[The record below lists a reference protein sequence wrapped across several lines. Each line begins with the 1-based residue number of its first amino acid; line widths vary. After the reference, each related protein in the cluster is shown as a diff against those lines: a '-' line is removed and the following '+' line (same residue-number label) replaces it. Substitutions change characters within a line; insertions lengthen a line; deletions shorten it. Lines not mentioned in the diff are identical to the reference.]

1 MTTTSEFEKLLELN
15 ISQLNMTQG
24 EIIPAKVIDI
34 KNDFVII
41 NAGLKS
47 EGIIPKNQFINSS
60 GELEVVIGDI
70 VDVTLDLVEDGYGET
85 ILSREKAKRKK
96 VWSTLENLLN
106 NQEIVSG
113 KVCGKVKGGFTVEL
127 MDIKAFLPGS
137 LVDVRPTKET
147 DYLEGKTLDFKIIK
161 MDRIRNNIVLSRKA
175 VLLDQNSSSEEIK
188 EKYAE
193 GNITKGFVKNLTDYG
208 AFIDLGGI
216 DGLLHITDISW
227 KRINHPQEILKVGDE
242 IDVKVLKFDEE
253 KNRVS
258 LGMKQLQD
266 DPWEKV
272 DGNIEL
278 GAEYESKVVNI
289 ADYGVF
295 VDLGDSIEG
304 LIRTSELDWTNKN
317 ISPKKILNLGDKIN
331 VKVVEIDEEKRR
343 LSLSYKQ
350 CLPNPWED
358 FSNSHTKGDVIK
370 SEIKSITDFGIFV
383 GLDGG
388 IDGLVHISDIT
399 NIGKPEDFIRSYKK
413 GNMLETTVL
422 SIDSERERI
431 SLGIKQHIE
440 LHFDDLTN
448 ELDIGSEVD
457 VDVVSVTETG
467 VYIKLKNNLTGTL
480 KLLQKELKDIL
491 ENNTIETGQQ
501 IKCNLKSIDKKNYQV
516 ICTLINDSK

>member
-1 MTTTSEFEKLLELN
+1 MATSSEFEKLLESN
-15 ISQLNMTQG
+15 ISQLNMTPG
-24 EIIPAKVIDI
+24 EIISATVIDI
-34 KNDFVII
+34 KNDFVIT

-47 EGIIPKNQFINSS
+47 EGIIPKNQFVNSN
-60 GELEVVIGDI
+60 GELEVSIGDV

-96 VWSTLENLLN
+96 VWSTLENYLN
-106 NQEIVSG
+106 TQEIVSG

-127 MDIKAFLPGS
+127 MDVKAFLPGS
-137 LVDVRPTKET
+137 LVDIRPTKEI

-161 MDRIRNNIVLSRKA
+161 MDKIRNNIVLSRKA
-175 VLLDQNSSSEEIK
+175 VLLDQTSSSDEIK

-193 GNITKGFVKNLTDYG
+193 GNVTKGFVKNLTDYG

-242 IDVKVLKFDEE
+242 IEVSVLKYDEE

-258 LGMKQLQD
+258 LGMKQLTD

-272 DGNIEL
+272 EGNIKLNEV
-278 GAEYESKVVNI
+278 YESKVVNV

-317 ISPKKILNLGDKIN
+317 ISPKKVLNLGDNVN
-331 VKVVEIDEEKRR
+331 VKVIEIDEEKRR

-350 CLPNPWED
+350 CLPNPWFE
-358 FSNSHTKGDVIK
+358 FSTNHQKGDIIK

-383 GLDGG
+383 GLEGG
-388 IDGLVHISDIT
+388 IDGLVHISDVT

-413 GNMLETTVL
+413 GDMLETVVL
-422 SIDSERERI
+422 SIDSDRERI

-440 LHFDDLTN
+440 TNFDNFTKDLSA
-448 ELDIGSEVD
+448 GSIIDAEI
-457 VDVVSVTETG
+457 VSISDTG
-467 VYIKLKNNLTGTL
+467 VYLKIQNNITASL
-480 KLLQKELKDIL
+480 KLLQKELKSIL
-491 ENNTIETGQQ
+491 ENGSLKVLQKV
-501 IKCNLKSIDKKNYQV
+501 KCTVKTIDKKNYQV
-516 ICTLINDSK
+516 ICTLQNDSE

>member
-1 MTTTSEFEKLLELN
+1 MSTTSEFEKLLESN
-15 ISQLNMTQG
+15 ISQLNMTPG

-34 KNDFVII
+34 KNDFVIT

-47 EGIIPKNQFINSS
+47 EGIIPKNQFMNSN
-60 GELEVVIGDI
+60 GELEVSVGDV

-96 VWSTLENLLN
+96 VWSTLESFLN

-127 MDIKAFLPGS
+127 MDVKAFLPGS
-137 LVDVRPTKET
+137 LVDIRPTKET

-161 MDRIRNNIVLSRKA
+161 MDKIRNNIVLSRKA
-175 VLLDQNSSSEEIK
+175 VLLDQTSSSDEIK

-193 GNITKGFVKNLTDYG
+193 GNVTKGFVKNLTDYG

-227 KRINHPQEILKVGDE
+227 KRINHPQEVLKVGDE
-242 IDVKVLKFDEE
+242 IEVSVLKYDEE

-258 LGMKQLQD
+258 LGMKQLTD

-272 DGNIEL
+272 DGNIQLNEV
-278 GAEYESKVVNI
+278 YESKVVNI

-295 VDLGDSIEG
+295 VDLGDNIEG

-317 ISPKKILNLGDKIN
+317 ISPKKVLSLGDNIN
-331 VKVVEIDEEKRR
+331 VKVIEIDEEKRR
-343 LSLSYKQ
+343 LSLIYKQ
-350 CLPNPWED
+350 CLPNPWLE
-358 FSNSHTKGDVIK
+358 FSSNHEKGDIIK

-383 GLDGG
+383 GLEGG
-388 IDGLVHISDIT
+388 IDGLVHISDVT

-413 GNMLETTVL
+413 GDVLETIVL
-422 SIDSERERI
+422 SIDSDRERI
-431 SLGIKQHIE
+431 SLGIKQFIE
-440 LHFDDLTN
+440 SNFDKFTENLSAGATIDA
-448 ELDIGSEVD
+448 EI
-457 VDVVSVTETG
+457 VSISDTG
-467 VYIKLKNNLTGTL
+467 VYMKTQNNITASL
-480 KLLQKELKDIL
+480 KLLQKELKSIL
-491 ENNTIETGQQ
+491 EDDTLKVLQKVKCTIKT
-501 IKCNLKSIDKKNYQV
+501 IDKKNCQLV
-516 ICTLINDSK
+516 CSLQNDSE

>member
-1 MTTTSEFEKLLELN
+1 MTTISEFEQLLESN
-15 ISQLNMTQG
+15 ISQLNMTPG
-24 EIIPAKVIDI
+24 EIIPATVIDI
-34 KNDFVII
+34 KNDFVIT

-47 EGIIPKNQFINSS
+47 EGIIPKSQFINSD
-60 GELEVVIGDI
+60 GELEVAIGD
-70 VDVTLDLVEDGYGET
+70 VVEVTLDLVEDGYGET

-96 VWSTLENLLN
+96 VWTALENLLN

-127 MDIKAFLPGS
+127 MDVKAFLPGS

-147 DYLEGKTLDFKIIK
+147 DYLEGKALDFKIIK
-161 MDRIRNNIVLSRKA
+161 MDKVRNNIVLSRKA
-175 VLLDQNSSSEEIK
+175 VLLDQNSSSEEMK

-193 GNITKGFVKNLTDYG
+193 GNTTKGFVKNLTDYG

-216 DGLLHITDISW
+216 DGLLHITDIAW

-258 LGMKQLQD
+258 LGMKQLTD

-272 DGNIEL
+272 EGNIEL
-278 GAEYESKVVNI
+278 NSVYESKVVNI
-289 ADYGVF
+289 AEYGVF

-317 ISPKKILNLGDKIN
+317 ISPKKVLNLGDKIN
-331 VKVVEIDEEKRR
+331 VKVIEVDEEKRR

-350 CLPNPWED
+350 CLPNPWEE
-358 FSNSHTKGDVIK
+358 FSNDHNKGDVIK

-388 IDGLVHISDIT
+388 IDGLVHISDVT
-399 NIGKPEDFIRSYKK
+399 NLGKPEDFIRSYKK
-413 GNMLETTVL
+413 GNLIETVVL
-422 SIDSERERI
+422 SIDAERERI
-431 SLGIKQHIE
+431 SLGLKQNIE
-440 LHFDDLTN
+440 SNFESLTQDL
-448 ELDIGSEVD
+448 ELGSEISAE
-457 VDVVSVTETG
+457 VVSVSDTG
-467 VYIKLKNNLTGTL
+467 VYLKLDQNIPGSL
-480 KLLQKELKDIL
+480 KLLQKELREIV
-491 ENNTIETGQQ
+491 ETSSLTVNQKIQ
-501 IKCNLKSIDKKNYQV
+501 CNIKSIDKKNFQV
-516 ICTLINDSK
+516 ICTLLNSSE

>member
-1 MTTTSEFEKLLELN
+1 MATTSEFEKLLESN
-15 ISQLNMTQG
+15 ISQLNMTPG
-24 EIIPAKVIDI
+24 EIIPATVIDI
-34 KNDFVII
+34 KNDFVIT

-47 EGIIPKNQFINSS
+47 EGIIPKNQFMNSN
-60 GELEVVIGDI
+60 GELEVSIGDV

-96 VWSTLENLLN
+96 VWSTLENYLN
-106 NQEIVSG
+106 TQEIVSG

-127 MDIKAFLPGS
+127 MDVKAFLPGS
-137 LVDVRPTKET
+137 LVDIRPTKET

-161 MDRIRNNIVLSRKA
+161 MDKIRNNIVLSRKA
-175 VLLDQNSSSEEIK
+175 VLLDQTSSSEEIK

-193 GNITKGFVKNLTDYG
+193 GNVTRGFVKNLTDYG

-242 IDVKVLKFDEE
+242 IEVSVLKYDEE

-258 LGMKQLQD
+258 LGMKQLTD

-272 DGNIEL
+272 EGNIEL
-278 GAEYESKVVNI
+278 NEVYESKVVNI

-295 VDLGDSIEG
+295 VDLGDNIEG

-317 ISPKKILNLGDKIN
+317 INPKKVLNLGDNVN
-331 VKVVEIDEEKRR
+331 VKVIEIDEEKRR

-350 CLPNPWED
+350 CLPNPWSE
-358 FSNSHTKGDVIK
+358 FSTNHQKGDTIK

-388 IDGLVHISDIT
+388 IDGLVHISDVT

-413 GNMLETTVL
+413 GDMLETIVL
-422 SIDSERERI
+422 SIDSDRERI
-431 SLGIKQHIE
+431 SLGIKQYVE
-440 LHFDDLTN
+440 KNFDNFTENLSAGTVIDA
-448 ELDIGSEVD
+448 EI
-457 VDVVSVTETG
+457 VSISDTG
-467 VYIKLKNNLTGTL
+467 IYMKIQNNITASL
-480 KLLQKELKDIL
+480 KLLQKELKTIL
-491 ENNTIETGQQ
+491 EDNSLKILQNVKCS
-501 IKCNLKSIDKKNYQV
+501 IKTIDKKNYQV
-516 ICTLINDSK
+516 ICSLQNDSE

>member
-1 MTTTSEFEKLLELN
+1 MTTISEFEQLLESN
-15 ISQLNMTQG
+15 ISQLNMTPG
-24 EIIPAKVIDI
+24 EIIPATVIDI

-47 EGIIPKNQFINSS
+47 EGIIPKSQFINSD
-60 GELEVVIGDI
+60 GELEVAIGD
-70 VDVTLDLVEDGYGET
+70 VVEVTLDLVEDGYGET

-96 VWSTLENLLN
+96 VWTALENLLN

-127 MDIKAFLPGS
+127 MDVKAFLPGS

-161 MDRIRNNIVLSRKA
+161 MDKVRNNIVLSRKA
-175 VLLDQNSSSEEIK
+175 VLLDQNSSSEEMK

-193 GNITKGFVKNLTDYG
+193 GNTTKGFVKNLTDYG

-216 DGLLHITDISW
+216 DGLLHITDIAW

-242 IDVKVLKFDEE
+242 IDIKVLKFDEE

-258 LGMKQLQD
+258 LGMKQLTD

-272 DGNIEL
+272 EGNIEL
-278 GAEYESKVVNI
+278 NSVYESKVVNI
-289 ADYGVF
+289 AEYGVF

-317 ISPKKILNLGDKIN
+317 ISPKKVLNLGDKIN
-331 VKVVEIDEEKRR
+331 VKVIEVDEEKRR

-350 CLPNPWED
+350 CLPNPWEE
-358 FSNSHTKGDVIK
+358 FSNDHNKGDVIK

-388 IDGLVHISDIT
+388 IDGLVHISDVT
-399 NIGKPEDFIRSYKK
+399 NLGKPEDFIRSYKK
-413 GNMLETTVL
+413 GNLIETVVL
-422 SIDSERERI
+422 SIDAERERI
-431 SLGIKQHIE
+431 SLGLKQNIE
-440 LHFDDLTN
+440 SNFESLTQDL
-448 ELDIGSEVD
+448 ELGSEISAE
-457 VDVVSVTETG
+457 VVSVSDTG
-467 VYIKLKNNLTGTL
+467 VYLKLDQNIPGSL
-480 KLLQKELKDIL
+480 KLLQKELREIV
-491 ENNTIETGQQ
+491 ETSSLTVNQKIQ
-501 IKCNLKSIDKKNYQV
+501 CNIKSIDKKNFQV
-516 ICTLINDSK
+516 ICTLLNSSE

>member
-1 MTTTSEFEKLLELN
+1 MATTSEFEKLLESN
-15 ISQLNMTQG
+15 ISQLNMTPG
-24 EIIPAKVIDI
+24 EIIPATVIDI
-34 KNDFVII
+34 KNDFVIT

-47 EGIIPKNQFINSS
+47 EGIIPKNQFMNSS
-60 GELEVVIGDI
+60 GELEVSIGDV

-96 VWSTLENLLN
+96 VWSTLENYLN
-106 NQEIVSG
+106 TQEIVSG

-127 MDIKAFLPGS
+127 MDVKAFLPGS
-137 LVDVRPTKET
+137 LVDIRPTKET

-161 MDRIRNNIVLSRKA
+161 MDKIRNNIVLSRKA
-175 VLLDQNSSSEEIK
+175 VLLDQTSSSEEIK

-193 GNITKGFVKNLTDYG
+193 GNVTKGFVKNLTDYG

-242 IDVKVLKFDEE
+242 IEVSVLKYDEE

-258 LGMKQLQD
+258 LGMKQLTD

-272 DGNIEL
+272 EGNIEL
-278 GAEYESKVVNI
+278 NEVYESKVVNI

-295 VDLGDSIEG
+295 VDLGDNIEG

-317 ISPKKILNLGDKIN
+317 ISPKKVLNLGDNVN
-331 VKVVEIDEEKRR
+331 VKVIEIDEEKRR

-350 CLPNPWED
+350 CLPNPWSE
-358 FSNSHTKGDVIK
+358 FSTNHQKGDTIK

-388 IDGLVHISDIT
+388 IDGLVHISDVT

-413 GNMLETTVL
+413 GDMLETVVL
-422 SIDSERERI
+422 SIDSDRERI
-431 SLGIKQHIE
+431 SLGIKQYVE
-440 LHFDDLTN
+440 KNFDNFTENLSAGTVIDA
-448 ELDIGSEVD
+448 EI
-457 VDVVSVTETG
+457 VSISDTG
-467 VYIKLKNNLTGTL
+467 IYMKIQNNITASL
-480 KLLQKELKDIL
+480 KLLQKELKTIL
-491 ENNTIETGQQ
+491 EDNSLKILQNV
-501 IKCNLKSIDKKNYQV
+501 KCSVKTIDKKNYQV
-516 ICTLINDSK
+516 ICSLQNDSE

>member
-1 MTTTSEFEKLLELN
+1 MTTISEFEQLLESN
-15 ISQLNMTQG
+15 ISQLNMTPG
-24 EIIPAKVIDI
+24 EIIPATVIDI
-34 KNDFVII
+34 KNDFVIT

-47 EGIIPKNQFINSS
+47 EGVIPKSQFINSD
-60 GELEVVIGDI
+60 GELEVAIGD
-70 VDVTLDLVEDGYGET
+70 VVEVTLDLVEDGYGET

-96 VWSTLENLLN
+96 VWTALEDLLK

-127 MDIKAFLPGS
+127 MDVKAFLPGS

-161 MDRIRNNIVLSRKA
+161 MDKVRNNIVLSRKA
-175 VLLDQNSSSEEIK
+175 VLLDQNSSSEEMK

-193 GNITKGFVKNLTDYG
+193 GNTTKGFVKNLTDYG

-216 DGLLHITDISW
+216 DGLLHITDIAW

-253 KNRVS
+253 KSRVS
-258 LGMKQLQD
+258 LGMKQLTD

-272 DGNIEL
+272 EGNIEL
-278 GAEYESKVVNI
+278 NSVYESKVVNI

-317 ISPKKILNLGDKIN
+317 ISPKKVLSLGDKIN
-331 VKVVEIDEEKRR
+331 VKVIEVDEEKRR

-350 CLPNPWED
+350 CLPNPWEE
-358 FSNSHTKGDVIK
+358 FSNDHNKGDVIK

-388 IDGLVHISDIT
+388 IDGLVHISDVT
-399 NIGKPEDFIRSYKK
+399 NLGKPEDFIRSYKK
-413 GNMLETTVL
+413 GNLIETVVL
-422 SIDSERERI
+422 SIDAERERI
-431 SLGIKQHIE
+431 SLGLKQNIE
-440 LHFDDLTN
+440 SNFESLTQDL
-448 ELDIGSEVD
+448 ELGSEISAE
-457 VDVVSVTETG
+457 VVSVSDTG
-467 VYIKLKNNLTGTL
+467 VYLKLDQNITGSL
-480 KLLQKELKDIL
+480 KLLQKELREIV
-491 ENNTIETGQQ
+491 ETSSLAVNQKIQ
-501 IKCNLKSIDKKNYQV
+501 CNIKSIDKKNFQV
-516 ICTLINDSK
+516 ICTLLDSSE

>member
-1 MTTTSEFEKLLELN
+1 MTANTEFEKLIESN
-15 ISQLNMTQG
+15 ISQLNMTPG

-34 KNDFVII
+34 KNDFVITS
-41 NAGLKS
+41 AGLKS
-47 EGIIPKNQFINSS
+47 EGIIPKSQFMNSD
-60 GELEVVIGDI
+60 GELEVAIGDV

-96 VWSTLENLLN
+96 VWSTLENLLD

-127 MDIKAFLPGS
+127 MDVKAFLPGS

-147 DYLEGKTLDFKIIK
+147 DYLEGKILDFKIIK
-161 MDRIRNNIVLSRKA
+161 MDRVRNNIVLSRKA

-242 IDVKVLKFDEE
+242 IDVQVLKFDED

-258 LGMKQLQD
+258 LGMKQLSD

-272 DGNIEL
+272 EGNIEL
-278 GAEYESKVVNI
+278 DQVYESKVVNI
-289 ADYGVF
+289 AEYGVF

-304 LIRTSELDWTNKN
+304 LVRTSELDWTNKN
-317 ISPKKILNLGDKIN
+317 VSPKKILNLGDKIN
-331 VKVVEIDEEKRR
+331 VKVIEIDEEKRR

-350 CLPNPWED
+350 CLDNPWET
-358 FSNSHTKGDVIK
+358 FSSNHKKGDIIK
-370 SEIKSITDFGIFV
+370 SEIKSVTDFGIFV

-388 IDGLVHISDIT
+388 IDGLVHISDVT

-413 GNMLETTVL
+413 GNTIEAVVL
-422 SIDSERERI
+422 SIDADRERI
-431 SLGIKQHIE
+431 SLGLKQYIE
-440 LHFDDLTN
+440 SNFQNLVDQYEVGK
-448 ELDIGSEVD
+448 ELDAE
-457 VDVVSVTETG
+457 VVSITDTG
-467 VYIKLKNNLTGTL
+467 VYIKLDNNLSGTL
-480 KLLQKELKDIL
+480 KLLQKELKAIL
-491 ENNTIETGQQ
+491 ENNSLEPSTKIRC
-501 IKCNLKSIDKKNYQV
+501 KMKSIDKKNYQV
-516 ICTLINDSK
+516 TCSQLDDSE

>member
-1 MTTTSEFEKLLELN
+1 MTTISEFEQLLESN
-15 ISQLNMTQG
+15 ISQLNMTPG
-24 EIIPAKVIDI
+24 EIIPATVIDI
-34 KNDFVII
+34 KNDFVIT

-47 EGIIPKNQFINSS
+47 EGIIPKSQFINSD
-60 GELEVVIGDI
+60 GELEVAIGD
-70 VDVTLDLVEDGYGET
+70 VVEVTLDLVEDGYGET

-96 VWSTLENLLN
+96 VWTALEDLLK

-127 MDIKAFLPGS
+127 MDVKAFLPGS

-161 MDRIRNNIVLSRKA
+161 MDKVRNNIVLSRKA
-175 VLLDQNSSSEEIK
+175 VLLDQNSSSEEMK

-193 GNITKGFVKNLTDYG
+193 GNTTKGFVKNLTDYG

-258 LGMKQLQD
+258 LGMKQLTD

-272 DGNIEL
+272 EGNIEL
-278 GAEYESKVVNI
+278 NSVYESKVVNI

-317 ISPKKILNLGDKIN
+317 ISPKKVLNLGDKVN
-331 VKVVEIDEEKRR
+331 VKVIEVDEEKRR

-350 CLPNPWED
+350 CLPNPWEE
-358 FSNSHTKGDVIK
+358 FSNDHNKGDVIK

-388 IDGLVHISDIT
+388 IDGLVHISDVT
-399 NIGKPEDFIRSYKK
+399 NLGKPEDFIRSYKK
-413 GNMLETTVL
+413 GNLIETVVL
-422 SIDSERERI
+422 SIDAERERI
-431 SLGIKQHIE
+431 SLGLKQNIE
-440 LHFDDLTN
+440 SNFESLTEDL
-448 ELDIGSEVD
+448 ELGSEISVE
-457 VDVVSVTETG
+457 VVSVSDTG
-467 VYIKLKNNLTGTL
+467 VYFKLDNNITGSL
-480 KLLQKELKDIL
+480 KLLQKELREIL
-491 ENNTIETGQQ
+491 ENNSLEANQKIQ
-501 IKCNLKSIDKKNYQV
+501 CNIKSIDKKNFQV
-516 ICTLINDSK
+516 ICTLLNNSE